1 LASLVEAIISS
12 IIPSGDQLSYAF
24 GKDDDEIK
32 QGLHQRLNRLLSM
45 DRWMPSFQQTISQA
59 SLQSRERLSINGI
72 ATLKFSDLLLY
83 VREGVSDLL
92 RALAYDILLNLGAL
106 RHAPLVKLIFY
117 TLRSDPS
124 PFIRR
129 RLVRAIGM
137 GLGSMAL
144 KGTASRAHAFQ
155 RKNDE
160 MVIEED
166 AAQSVADRKD
176 LLERASIEGAIQALR
191 NELVED
197 EVLKTEMWKCVKY
210 VLSIVI

>member
-1 LASLVEAIISS
+1 MGELN
-12 IIPSGDQLSYAF
+12 YTY

-32 QGLHQRLNRLLSM
+32 QGLKERLNRLLSM
-45 DRWMPSFQQTISQA
+45 DRWMPSFQRTISQA
-59 SLQSRERLSINGI
+59 SLQSRRQLHISGI
-72 ATLKFSDLLLY
+72 VTLKFSELMLY
-83 VREGVSDLL
+83 VREGVSDIL
-92 RALAYDILLNLGAL
+92 RAGAYDILLDLGAL
-106 RHAPLVKLIFY
+106 RHAPLVKLIFH
-117 TLRSDPS
+117 TLRTDPS

-144 KGTASRAHAFQ
+144 KGTVSRARDFQ

-166 AAQSVADRKD
+166 AAQSVAERKD
-176 LLERASIEGAIQALR
+176 LLERASIDGAIQALR

-197 EVLKTEMWKCVKY
+197 EVLKAEMWECVKY
-210 VLSIVI
+210 VLSIGI